1 MPIQKPHILLIGQTP
16 PPWHGQA
23 VATQILFD
31 YDWPDYEVHRLRME
45 FSEDMLEVGR
55 FQWKKIR
62 HLFHLIR
69 TSRSILEKYKGCVL
83 FYPPASAKWIPFLRD
98 VVFLVCVRRLAGSTV
113 FIFHASGLPVFTKQG
128 MVRAFFSRLAYSRA
142 DVSLEVAQE
151 LLPPHRAFYAKR
163 WHWCPCAIQVPE
175 KARATHRLAGPV
187 IVLFVGSLQEGKGVI
202 EVIKTAAIL
211 KSQGRELDFRFR
223 LVGNWFSKE
232 FERSVIQL
240 RQDLELVEMVELS
253 GQLTGDAKWDAY
265 AKADI
270 FFFPTHYA
278 SEATPLV
285 LMEALGMGLPI
296 ITTNWA
302 GISAMLAGCTSAKL
316 LPIKSPEAYA
326 AALACQ
332 ELKTETIG
340 QVSKDFYLKH
350 FLPIRFIQRVGNAF
364 EEALESQTSTT
375 NNASTLDG
383 KYFSDSIETH
393 KLLTNITAY
402 LADQNPGH
410 DRSYGISRM
419 SHVVLESLHNI
430 QSLHIR
436 AIISKSS
443 QKAPGKIDS
452 EYILPWGTRKKWLRL
467 LTDHLHPLITWGMPH
482 PDLYY
487 FPKGYLPLLSIC
499 CRPSVVT
506 IHDTIIQ
513 YDADHYPN
521 WRKRTEYAY
530 WEMMLKH
537 TLREANRILTVSE
550 TSKRQIYEFMDR
562 HRLPQKEITVT
573 YEPCLYQKYPQPVA
587 PVKENYVIHLAS
599 CEPHKRTA
607 HLIRWWHE
615 AETQG
620 RNLPTLQLI
629 GTVPPEVESLLASSL
644 SIVKRPF
651 LEEVALQSAYLGARA
666 LVLPSE
672 IEGFGLPALEAYY
685 LGTPICFVKGTSVEE
700 ILGVATAKGGFSLN
714 DPESLFAALDEVT
727 AMSPLEIHSC
737 GLKLR
742 ETYAAEKV
750 AERMAVVFREVAG
763 KN

>member
-1 MPIQKPHILLIGQTP
+1 MGQTP

-31 YDWPDYEVHRLRME
+31 YDWPNYEVHRLRME
-45 FSEDMLEVGR
+45 FSGEMLEVGR
-55 FQWKKIR
+55 FQWKKLR
-62 HLFHLIR
+62 HLFHLILA
-69 TSRSILEKYKGCVL
+69 SRSILKKHKGCVL

-98 VVFLVCVRRLAGSTV
+98 VVFLTCVRHLAGSTI
-113 FIFHASGLPVFTKQG
+113 FIFHASGLPIFAKQG
-128 MVRAFFSRLAYSRA
+128 MLRALFSRVAYNKA

-151 LLPPHRAFYAKR
+151 IQPPHRAFCAKR
-163 WHWCPCAIQVPE
+163 WYWCPCAIQVPE
-175 KARATHRLAGPV
+175 KPQVAQRTTGPL
-187 IVLFVGSLQEGKGVI
+187 IVLFVGSLQEGKGVF
-202 EVIKTAAIL
+202 EVIKTAALL
-211 KSQGRELDFRFR
+211 KNQGRERDFQFR

-232 FERSVIQL
+232 FEISVIQL
-240 RQDLELVEMVELS
+240 RHDLGLVEMVELT
-253 GQLTGDAKWDAY
+253 GQLTGDAKWEAY
-265 AKADI
+265 ANADV

-278 SEATPLV
+278 SEATPIV

-296 ITTNWA
+296 ISTNWA
-302 GISAMLAGCTSAKL
+302 GIPAMLDGCTSAKL
-316 LPIKSPEAYA
+316 LPIKSPEVYA
-326 AALACQ
+326 ATLARQ
-332 ELKTETIG
+332 EPNTEATA
-340 QVSKDFYLKH
+340 QVSRNFYLKH
-350 FLPIRFIQRVGNAF
+350 FLPIRFIERVETAF
-364 EEALESQTSTT
+364 KESLESKTLKSEISSTPEI
-375 NNASTLDG
+375 AYLPA
-383 KYFSDSIETH
+383 SIENR
-393 KLLTNITAY
+393 KILTYVTAY

-419 SHVVLESLHNI
+419 SHAVLDALHSIPSIQIKAIVSKTSQQAPGDLESVHM
-430 QSLHIR
+430 
-436 AIISKSS
+436 
-443 QKAPGKIDS
+443 
-452 EYILPWGTRKKWLRL
+452 LPWGTRRKWVRL
-467 LTDHLHPLITWGMPH
+467 FTDHLHPLITWEKPR

-513 YDADHYPN
+513 YDADHYPD

-562 HRLPQKEITVT
+562 HRIPQKKITVT
-573 YEPCLYQKYPQPVA
+573 YEPCLYQKTPQPVEPA
-587 PVKENYVIHLAS
+587 KENYVIHLAS

-615 AETQG
+615 AESQG

-629 GTVPPEVESLLASSL
+629 GTVPPEVDALLASSL

-666 LVLPSE
+666 LILPSE

-685 LGTPICFVKGTSVEE
+685 LGTPICFVRGTSVEE

-714 DPESLFAALDEVT
+714 DSESLFTALDEVT
-727 AMSPLEIHSC
+727 AMSPPEIYSC
-737 GLKLR
+737 GLRLR
-742 ETYAAEKV
+742 ETYAAESI
-750 AERMAVVFREVAG
+750 AERMAVVFREVASE
-763 KN
+763 N